1 MIVVVL
7 IKIICNCRVIER
19 ELMENMKMLVV
30 EELLNLRSNVE
41 LAQ

>member
-7 IKIICNCRVIER
+7 MKVICNCRVIEQ